1 MMKSLIRWS
10 ATIGIVAATVLST
23 GVNRFKALALPNEQI
38 LEILNP
44 VPVFTIAN
52 KDGQAITVTRTAE
65 NSEASEEN
73 KEQTLLYV
81 FMSPE
86 DAKNYI
92 DNVVKKQNSDLAND
106 ATVITL
112 PLGYIFEESQ
122 KPENQDKGLLF
133 TFIPTQ
139 ESQTNAQGI
148 LEGEGKEY
156 QGGVPLFWI
165 KDKAS
170 GQPIP
175 SFENEDTSEPIL
187 RLFFDKDRLDT
198 AVQESMQEDIN
209 FDENFKVEVTLLEQV
224 IGALVQKDDEYL
236 QQIRFVI
243 SDESQNFILQ
253 NASSAPATPIA
264 PVTPAAE

>member
-1 MMKSLIRWS
+1 MIKSLMRWG

-23 GVNRFKALALPNEQI
+23 GADRFKALALPEEQI

-52 KDGQAITVTRTAE
+52 KDGQAITITRPVE
-65 NSEASEEN
+65 NNEASGEN

-81 FMSPE
+81 FMSPQ
-86 DAKNYI
+86 DAQNYI
-92 DNVVKKQNSDLAND
+92 ETVVKEKNSDLASD

-122 KPENQDKGLLF
+122 KQENQDKGLLF

-139 ESQTNAQGI
+139 QSQTNAQGI
-148 LEGEGKEY
+148 LEEDGKQY

-175 SFENEDTSEPIL
+175 SFENENTSEPIL
-187 RLFFDKDRLDT
+187 RLFFDKNRLDA
-198 AVQESMQEDIN
+198 AVKESIQDEVDFDAN
-209 FDENFKVEVTLLEQV
+209 FEVEVTLLEQV

-253 NASSAPATPIA
+253 NASNAPTTPI
-264 PVTPAAE
+264 VPAE

>member
-1 MMKSLIRWS
+1 MIKSLMRWG

-23 GVNRFKALALPNEQI
+23 GANRFKVLALPEEQI

-52 KDGQAITVTRTAE
+52 KDGQAITITRPVE
-65 NSEASEEN
+65 NNEASEEN

-81 FMSPE
+81 FMSPQ
-86 DAKNYI
+86 DAQNYI
-92 DNVVKKQNSDLAND
+92 ETVVKEKNSDLAND

-139 ESQTNAQGI
+139 QSQTNAQGI
-148 LEGEGKEY
+148 LEEDGKQY

-165 KDKAS
+165 KDKSS

-175 SFENEDTSEPIL
+175 SFENDNTSEPIL
-187 RLFFDKDRLDT
+187 RLFFDKNRLDA
-198 AVQESMQEDIN
+198 AVQESIQEDVDFDAN
-209 FDENFKVEVTLLEQV
+209 FEVEVTLLEQV

-243 SDESQNFILQ
+243 SDESQDFILQ
-253 NASSAPATPIA
+253 NASNAPAAPI
-264 PVTPAAE
+264 VPAGE

>member
-1 MMKSLIRWS
+1 MIKSLIRWGATVS
-10 ATIGIVAATVLST
+10 IVTATIFST

-52 KDGQAITVTRTAE
+52 KDGQAITVTRPVE
-65 NSEASEEN
+65 DQEASDGNE
-73 KEQTLLYV
+73 EQTLLYV
-81 FMSPE
+81 FMSPQ

-92 DNVVKKQNSDLAND
+92 NTVVKEKNSELAND

-122 KPENQDKGLLF
+122 KQENQDKGLLF

-139 ESQTNAQGI
+139 ESQTKAQGI
-148 LEGEGKEY
+148 LEGDGKQY

-175 SFENEDTSEPIL
+175 SFENNDTSEPIL
-187 RLFFDKDRLDT
+187 RLFFDKNRLDA
-198 AVQESMQEDIN
+198 AVQESIQGDVDFDSN
-209 FDENFKVEVTLLEQV
+209 FEVEVTLLEQV

-253 NASSAPATPIA
+253 NASNAPSAPAAPI
-264 PVTPAAE
+264 TPAGE

>member
-1 MMKSLIRWS
+1 MIKSLIRWS
-10 ATIGIVAATVLST
+10 ATIGIVAATVFGT

-52 KDGQAITVTRTAE
+52 KDGQAITITRKNET
-65 NSEASEEN
+65 SEGN
-73 KEQTLLYV
+73 QEQTLLYV

-92 DNVVKKQNSDLAND
+92 NTVVKKQNSELATD

-122 KPENQDKGLLF
+122 KQENQDKGLLF

-139 ESQTNAQGI
+139 QSQTTAQGI
-148 LEGEGKEY
+148 LEEEGKEY

-165 KDKAS
+165 KDKTS

-175 SFENEDTSEPIL
+175 SFENENTEEPIL
-187 RLFFDKDRLDT
+187 RLFFEKNRLD
-198 AVQESMQEDIN
+198 AAIKESIQDDVD
-209 FDENFKVEVTLLEQV
+209 FDSNFKVEVTLLEQV

-243 SDESQNFILQ
+243 SGESQDFILQ
-253 NASSAPATPIA
+253 NASNAPAA
-264 PVTPAAE
+264 PAGE